1 MPFDTFPL
9 QEVLVRTGLRNW
21 AQELGSGTLSR
32 VPLQGPPPA
41 VETHLLFPR
50 DLSFSLFLS
59 QTGLAALWLEEVK
72 PIESPDAISQSD
84 VQPTA
89 SARHLTCPV
98 WLVCPPRPP
107 APPRRLWVSRSY

>member
-1 MPFDTFPL
+1 MPLDAFPL
-9 QEVLVRTGLRNW
+9 QELLVRTGLRNW

-32 VPLQGPPPA
+32 VPLLQWRRA
-41 VETHLLFPR
+41 FRSHRT
-50 DLSFSLFLS
+50 FSVFLS
-59 QTGLAALWLEEVK
+59 QTGSAALWLEEVK
-72 PIESPDAISQSD
+72 PIESPDAIRQSD

-89 SARHLTCPV
+89 SAKPLTCPV